1 MSFKLAFR
9 NVRRSIKDY
18 AVYFL
23 TLTFGVCLFYVFS
36 ALDDQ
41 SAIQFLARNNNPNVE
56 AIFVLVGVFSTFVA
70 VVLAGLILYANQFL
84 MKRRKRE
91 LGTYALLGMPTGKVA
106 RLLVTETLLIGLCA
120 LVSGVALGI
129 LGSWALDKLTVA
141 MFLAAPEEIFS
152 FNLSWKAAGR
162 TAAYFGVIFL
172 IVMAFT
178 SLSVSRSK
186 LIDLIRSG
194 RTNEEVS
201 RRPLAM
207 SVALFLLGCVTLGT
221 AYAILL
227 TRGLLRIDLLWF
239 IMLGLGTVG
248 TFLIFRSLS
257 GFLLRLTRGH
267 KGYYK
272 GLNMFVL
279 RQWSGK
285 VHTNCASN
293 TVISILILLAIGVT
307 ACSVGLNDTITASV
321 GNQTPYDLTVL
332 NYGREGAYEN
342 ADIPQLFRDAG
353 LDTDA
358 CFAGVE
364 SVTVYY
370 NDPEL
375 TGMPAAGYYA
385 VVALSDYNRLMAGR
399 GLPVLESVDK
409 PLRTPNAIVNGPA
422 ADGVAVVPDDMISQ
436 LTPRRQMVNITY
448 AGNVSKVDDLVRMT
462 LDEAEDFTGGLE
474 IMMNYKLDN
483 YYDLIGAKILVL
495 YMGLYLG
502 LVFLLTAAAVLA
514 LQQLSQAADNAQR
527 YELLSKLG
535 APRAM
540 RRGALMRQV
549 ALAFLLPL
557 ALGTIHAFVGMKAA
571 NEVIQT
577 MGRVDSVHSSL
588 LTAGLLLVIYGG
600 YFLATCLGAWRAVEE
615 KGR

>member
-178 SLSVSRSK
+178 SLSGSRSK

-462 LDEAEDFTGGLE
+462 LDEAEDFTGGLD

>member
-56 AIFVLVGVFSTFVA
+56 AIFVLVGVFSAFVA

-152 FNLSWKAAGR
+152 FNLSWKAAGK

-399 GLPVLESVDK
+399 SLPVLENVDK

-422 ADGVAVVPDDMISQ
+422 ADGVAVVPDDMISR

-462 LDEAEDFTGGLE
+462 LDEAEDFTGGLD

-540 RRGALMRQV
+540 RRGALIRQV

-571 NEVIQT
+571 NEVIQA

>member
-56 AIFVLVGVFSTFVA
+56 AIFVLVGVFSAFVA

-152 FNLSWKAAGR
+152 FNLSWKAAGK

-399 GLPVLESVDK
+399 SLPVLENVDK

-422 ADGVAVVPDDMISQ
+422 ADGVAVVPDDMISR

-462 LDEAEDFTGGLE
+462 LDEAEDFTGGLD

-600 YFLATCLGAWRAVEE
+600 YFLATCFGAWRAVEE